1 MTRYPACWLLLA
13 TSSLAGCSS
22 IEKLFGKDDDTPDA
36 AATISDA
43 TPPPTSDAG
52 PPGPG
57 RDTAPEL
64 SIPVVPPPDLA
75 VEAPAI
81 KTAVAAFSAA
91 LTTRDLTAAA
101 AQLVPA
107 ARAGYR
113 TMFEGASPDQLD
125 RLAAALAQ
133 VEVTTLVPSTLDQAV
148 LRAEAVVALDG
159 RTFHV
164 RLLKVDNQWFL
175 ESL

>member
-1 MTRYPACWLLLA
+1 LLA
-13 TSSLAGCSS
+13 TSCLIGCSS
-22 IEKLFGKDDDTPDA
+22 IEKLFGKDGDTPDA
-36 AATISDA
+36 AATIPDA
-43 TPPPTSDAG
+43 APPPTSDAG

-57 RDTAPEL
+57 RDTAPAL
-64 SIPVVPPPDLA
+64 SIPVVPAPDLA

-81 KTAVAAFSAA
+81 KTAVAAVSAA
-91 LTTRDLTAAA
+91 LTARDLTAAT

-107 ARAGYR
+107 ARADYR

-125 RLAAALAQ
+125 KLAAALAQ
-133 VEVTTLVPSTLDQAV
+133 VEVTTLVPSTLDQAA

-164 RLLKVDNQWFL
+164 RLLKVDNQWLL